1 MVMKISGLGPAKGAD
16 ATRRK
21 KAEGKG
27 DEFAERL
34 KQAAAASGSAATV
47 ESPPVTSA
55 DSLLAVQERPD
66 ATRERSRGLACQYG
80 ATLLDRLEEI
90 RLAILAGAVAKD
102 KLASIAQTVR
112 QRRQKSDD
120 PRLNAIID
128 EIELRCEVE
137 IAKLTRP
144 LDEPRRPPG

>member
-1 MVMKISGLGPAKGAD
+1 MKISDLGSAKGAT

-27 DEFAERL
+27 GDFAERL
-34 KQAAAASGSAATV
+34 KEAAAATATGAALET
-47 ESPPVTSA
+47 PPAASV
-55 DSLLAVQERPD
+55 DSLLTVQEIPD
-66 ATRERSRGLACQYG
+66 AAGQRSRGLARQYG
-80 ATLLDRLEEI
+80 GDLLDRLEEI
-90 RLAILAGAVAKD
+90 RVGLLAGAIPKD
-102 KLASIAQTVR
+102 KLAAIAHAVR
-112 QRRQKSDD
+112 QRRQKTDD

-144 LDEPRRPPG
+144 PD